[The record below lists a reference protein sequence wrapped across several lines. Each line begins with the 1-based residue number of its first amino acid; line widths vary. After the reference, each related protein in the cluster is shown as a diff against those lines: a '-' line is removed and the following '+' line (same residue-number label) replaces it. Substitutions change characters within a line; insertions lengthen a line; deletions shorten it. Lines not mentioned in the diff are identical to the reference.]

1 MLRSLLQSIAFNV
14 HYDSALW
21 LWSSTLWLLYNQVK
35 QKTINASE
43 QPATVCVTDIDECQ
57 DDSVCIHGHCQ
68 NTEGSFICNCEPGF
82 ILSST
87 GEQCNGTRVHVCVI
101 FYHVFILRASGI
113 DSVCN
118 VEIFWCLQMWT
129 SVWSYIRPVMVWGS
143 ASISWDLTSAAAHR
157 DIDKLTAPAAKV
169 RINHTNPH
177 IQMMCTRIVYYLTT
191 LTVCTI
197 YTIYKMHFVNILCV

>member
-1 MLRSLLQSIAFNV
+1 MQVSKLQLCVSQ
-14 HYDSALW
+14 
-21 LWSSTLWLLYNQVK
+21 TL
-35 QKTINASE
+35 TNAKMTACASN
-43 QPATVCVTDIDECQ
+43 
-57 DDSVCIHGHCQ
+57 GHCQ

-129 SVWSYIRPVMVWGS
+129 SVWSYLRPVMVWGS

-177 IQMMCTRIVYYLTT
+177 IQMMCSRIVYYLTT

-197 YTIYKMHFVNILCV
+197 YTVYKMHFVNILCV